1 MMGKN
6 GEIFQ
11 GRSGPN
17 IYMIICEKN
26 VTYTYNMFF
35 FLATKRGVN
44 MNIFTKDY
52 PKKRM
57 IV

>member
-35 FLATKRGVN
+35 FSCNKERGEYEY
-44 MNIFTKDY
+44 IY
-52 PKKRM
+52 QRLS
-57 IV
+57 